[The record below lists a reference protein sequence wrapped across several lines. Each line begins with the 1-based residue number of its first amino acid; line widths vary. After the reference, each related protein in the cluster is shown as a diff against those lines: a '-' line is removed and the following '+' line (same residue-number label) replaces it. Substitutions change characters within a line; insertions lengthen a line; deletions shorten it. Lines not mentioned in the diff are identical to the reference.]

1 MPPPEHAQPPGQR
14 LRGWIA
20 VAVAMVIAI
29 AAGVPLA
36 WRLIDDRAAPAPVV
50 AGRAVAASRPSAS
63 ASTGSGQTLP
73 STLASPAGSAA
84 SAGTS
89 DGSVP
94 ASNGSAWAGG
104 SSVPAG
110 NGSVPAS
117 GSPGPASGGPVPVLP
132 SAAQQANA
140 EQVAAFLGTYFA
152 AINDRDYLT
161 YIGLFE
167 QSARPVRNAQ
177 QFASGF
183 STTTD
188 SDPALVAL
196 APTLTGGWAATVTFV
211 SHQSDAAS
219 ATDSSCTNW
228 NLTLYLVPDG
238 NSYLIG
244 LPPVG
249 YQPAYVA
256 C

>member
-1 MPPPEHAQPPGQR
+1 
-14 LRGWIA
+14 
-20 VAVAMVIAI
+20 MVIAI

-36 WRLIDDRAAPAPVV
+36 WRLIDDRPAPAPVV

-63 ASTGSGQTLP
+63 ATTGNGQTLP

-94 ASNGSAWAGG
+94 AGTE
-104 SSVPAG
+104 SV
-110 NGSVPAS
+110 S
-117 GSPGPASGGPVPVLP
+117 ASGGPVPASGGPMPVGP
-132 SAAQQANA
+132 SAAQQASA

-152 AINDRDYLT
+152 AINDRDYLA
-161 YIGLFE
+161 YIRLFE

-196 APTLTGGWAATVTFV
+196 APALTGGWAATVTFV
-211 SHQSDAAS
+211 SHQNPAAS
-219 ATDSSCTNW
+219 ATDSSCTDW

-244 LPPVG
+244 LPPAG
-249 YQPAYVA
+249 YQPTHVA

>member
-1 MPPPEHAQPPGQR
+1 
-14 LRGWIA
+14 
-20 VAVAMVIAI
+20 MVIAI

-50 AGRAVAASRPSAS
+50 AGRAVAGRAVTASRPSAS
-63 ASTGSGQTLP
+63 ASPGNRQTPP

-89 DGSVP
+89 
-94 ASNGSAWAGG
+94 NG
-104 SSVPAG
+104 SVPAG
-110 NGSVPAS
+110 NESVPAS
-117 GSPGPASGGPVPVLP
+117 GGSGSASGNPVPASGGPVPVMP

-140 EQVAAFLGTYFA
+140 EEVAAFLGTYFA
-152 AINDRDYLT
+152 AINDRDYLA

-211 SHQSDAAS
+211 SHQSAAAS
-219 ATDSSCTNW
+219 ATDSSCTDW

-244 LPPVG
+244 LPPAG
-249 YQPAYVA
+249 YQPTHVA